1 MVWTNLRLC
10 AVLEVTVM
18 LFQVF
23 GVGALC
29 LNRFLPATPWALR
42 GRIGT
47 ILALVGLA
55 VAGALCGQ
63 QASVFALY
71 AGGTMTVLLIGLT
84 TGNGI
89 NPNDSRGEP
98 KPRLSAEPHLAG

>member
-1 MVWTNLRLC
+1 MVWTNLRPG

-18 LFQVF
+18 LLQVL

-55 VAGALCGQ
+55 VAGSLCGRL
-63 QASVFALY
+63 ASVFALY
-71 AGGTMTVLLIGLT
+71 AGGTMTVLLIGMT
-84 TGNGI
+84 TGNGT
-89 NPNDSRGEP
+89 NPNDSRGEA
-98 KPRLSAEPHLAG
+98 RHGLSPEPHLAG

>member
-1 MVWTNLRLC
+1 MVWTNVRLC
-10 AVLEVTVM
+10 AVFEMTVM

-29 LNRFLPATPWALR
+29 LSRFLPARPWALR

-55 VAGALCGQ
+55 VAGGLCGQ
-63 QASVFALY
+63 HASDFALY

-84 TGNGI
+84 TGHGT
-89 NPNDSRGEP
+89 NPNDSRGEAR
-98 KPRLSAEPHLAG
+98 PRLNPEPHLAG